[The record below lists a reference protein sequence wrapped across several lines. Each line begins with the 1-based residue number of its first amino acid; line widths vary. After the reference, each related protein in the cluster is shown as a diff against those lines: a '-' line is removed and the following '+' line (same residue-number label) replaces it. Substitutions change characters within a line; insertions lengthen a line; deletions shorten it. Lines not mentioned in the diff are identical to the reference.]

1 MKTVIQRVKSAKVT
15 INNQVVSEIGKGL
28 VVLLGV
34 REGDGEKETQLLAK
48 KIVNLR
54 IMSDQ
59 QGKMNLSVKDVDA
72 EVLVVSQFTLIAD
85 TKKGNRPSFVKAAN
99 PEFAKGL
106 YLKFIKELQ
115 TLGIKKVAAGKFG
128 AYMNIKLINDG
139 PVTII
144 LDTGNM

>member
-1 MKTVIQRVKSAKVT
+1 MKAVIQRVKSAKVT
-15 INNQVVSEIGKGL
+15 INNQMVGEIGKGL

-34 REGDGEKETQLLAK
+34 KEEDSEKKVQSLAK

-59 QGKMNLSVKDVDA
+59 QGKMNLSAKDIDA

-85 TKKGNRPSFVKAAN
+85 TKKGNRPSFVKVAN

-106 YLKFIKELQ
+106 YQKFIQELKN
-115 TLGIKKVAAGKFG
+115 LGIKKVAAGKFG
-128 AYMNIKLINDG
+128 AYMDVKLINDG

-144 LDTGNM
+144 LDTENI